1 MTAHVPASRRLN
13 GPYAV
18 LPLFL
23 SALLLVAFVV
33 APPLLMPVARGGDLA
48 MRAHELVTAWVAR
61 GGAGPPAALREFLD
75 GWRDYHLLKA
85 ALAAAAAVALW
96 RVARAAGRRSVGR
109 RAVGRRA
116 VGRLAVGRLAV
127 GRLAVWRRAVVGGR
141 AYGPVGVSVT
151 AAGLAVLA
159 VLAVLANLQGALAP
173 LASAVSLLPP
183 ADGDMQY
190 AAALARLSAGVS
202 GGPAHATGPAGAVLT
217 DFAFFHL
224 VLAGLVWLLAV
235 GLGTVSFQL
244 ARRRVRAGREGGGTA
259 RETRFLTRLSALS
272 AAAAIVALVVAGA
285 NLSTAGDAGPEL
297 AAYLTRK

>member
-33 APPLLMPVARGGDLA
+33 VPPLLMPVARGGDLA

-109 RAVGRRA
+109 RAVGRR
-116 VGRLAVGRLAV
+116 AVGRLAV

-244 ARRRVRAGREGGGTA
+244 ARRRVRAGREGVGTA

-297 AAYLTRK
+297 AAHLTRK

>member
-33 APPLLMPVARGGDLA
+33 VPPLLMPVARGGDLA

-61 GGAGPPAALREFLD
+61 GGADPPAALREFLD

-109 RAVGRRA
+109 RAVGRR
-116 VGRLAVGRLAV
+116 AVGRLAV

-297 AAYLTRK
+297 AAHLTRK